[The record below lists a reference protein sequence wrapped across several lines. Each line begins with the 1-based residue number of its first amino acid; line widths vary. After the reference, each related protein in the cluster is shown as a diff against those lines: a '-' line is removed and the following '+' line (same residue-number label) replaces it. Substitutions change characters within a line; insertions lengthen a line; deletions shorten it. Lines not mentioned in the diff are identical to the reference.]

1 MGLIILTRWKVAGFA
16 GNLIFEP
23 PRGLD
28 RAYGVNYF
36 DSLESCWICW
46 KFDI

>member
-28 RAYGVNYF
+28 REPYQRYSDF
-36 DSLESCWICW
+36 D
-46 KFDI
+46 FVPN